1 MTTNE
6 SSTFDGV
13 LAREWKE
20 SFEEIFDGVIDEEK
34 PPLRLFKR
42 AYDGAVIATS
52 YAEILLNQAIR
63 RYGPDCPVAYPDTG
77 YYLPVIRA
85 LSGEAVTKL
94 GELPPI
100 LNRMRNQVR
109 EELTFYNARMC
120 GESAAYSA
128 EIIEVL
134 RYLNGA
140 KPHVDPWTGFLGDP
154 VVRRYGIL
162 LVDWTIPGQAV
173 IMGRGKSSEAVGK
186 LVMDLQGMGFM
197 IFLCNQVVE
206 QAIEAG
212 CKLGIDFIAFPTGN
226 FTQIVHAVNYALRAG
241 MSFGGIPPGERQNTR
256 DYQRRRVRA
265 FVLHL
270 GEIDDVQVAAHFA
283 AIFLGFPVLTDQE
296 LAEDEQ
302 VKNWYFSHPN
312 YEDMIKVIME
322 IRGIKIKIV
331 DIPVPITVG
340 PAFEGEVI
348 RKGDMRIEF
357 GGGRTTGFELVEM
370 VGETEIEDGKIEVI
384 GPEIEG
390 AEVGGSLPMGI
401 MVKVFGHKMQ
411 EDFEGVL
418 ERRIHDFINYGEGIW
433 HMAQRDTV
441 WMRISKDA
449 AAKGFKIHHFG
460 ELIVAKLKDEFPSI
474 VDRVEV
480 SLVTDKE
487 KAEEGLKHARELYA
501 ARDERLKG
509 LTDEAV
515 EEFYSCLLCQSFAP
529 NHVCVVTP
537 ERLGLCGAVSWLDA
551 KASYEIDPVGPCRPI
566 KKEGLIDERIGI
578 WESTNEYVYLNSN
591 RTIEECSMYS
601 FLDRPM
607 TSCGCF
613 ECIMGIVPEA
623 NGVMITTREHSGST
637 PIGMTF
643 STLAGTVGG
652 GVQTPGFMGH
662 GRSFVLSRKFIR
674 ADGGLARVVWMP
686 KELKEWLG
694 DALRRR
700 AEEEGLGADFVDK
713 IADETVG
720 ADAEEILPFLE
731 EKGHPALT
739 MDPLM

>member
-1 MTTNE
+1 MAE
-6 SSTFDGV
+6 SNSFDGV

-20 SFEEIFDGVIDEEK
+20 SFDEIYAKDTDDSN
-34 PPLRLFKR
+34 PPLKLFKK

-63 RYGPDCPVAYPDTG
+63 HYGADHKVGYPDTG
-77 YYLPVIRA
+77 YFLPVIRA
-85 LSGEAVTKL
+85 LSGEAVEKL
-94 GELPPI
+94 GDLPPI
-100 LNRMRNQVR
+100 LNRKRKQIY
-109 EELTFYNARMC
+109 EELNFHNARLC
-120 GESAAYSA
+120 GESAAYAA
-128 EIIEVL
+128 EIIDVL
-134 RYLNGA
+134 RYLDGA
-140 KPHVDPWTGFLGDP
+140 RPHVEPWTGFLGDP

-173 IMGRGKSSEAVGK
+173 VMGRAKSSEAVGK
-186 LVMDLQGMGFM
+186 MVQDLQSKGFM

-226 FTQIVHAVNYALRAG
+226 FTQIIHAVNYALRAG
-241 MSFGGIPPGERQNTR
+241 MAFGGIPPGERQNTR

-265 FVLHL
+265 FVIQL
-270 GEIDDVQVAAHFA
+270 GEIDEVQVAAHFA
-283 AIFLGFPVLTDQE
+283 AIFLGFPVITDQE
-296 LAEDEQ
+296 LPEDEQ
-302 VKNWYFSHPN
+302 IQNWYISHPN
-312 YEDMIKVIME
+312 YDDMLKVIME

-348 RKGDMRIEF
+348 RKNDMRIEF
-357 GGGRTTGFELVEM
+357 GGGRTTAFELVEM
-370 VGETEIEDGKIEVI
+370 VSESEIEDGKIEVI
-384 GPEIEG
+384 GPEIDDVDE
-390 AEVGGSLPMGI
+390 GGSLPLGV
-401 MVKVFGHKMQ
+401 MVKIFGHKMQ
-411 EDFEGVL
+411 QDFEGVL
-418 ERRIHDFINYGEGIW
+418 ERRMHDFINYGEGIW

-449 AAKGFKIHHFG
+449 AAKGFKVRHFG
-460 ELIVAKLKDEFPSI
+460 ELLVAKQKDEFPSI
-474 VDRVEV
+474 VDRVQVTLITDAE
-480 SLVTDKE
+480 LVEKE
-487 KAEEGLKHARELYA
+487 LERARTFYA

-515 EEFYSCLLCQSFAP
+515 DVFYSCILCQSFAP

-551 KASYEIDPVGPCRPI
+551 KASNEIDATGPNRPVT
-566 KKEGLIDERIGI
+566 KEGLLDAEKGI
-578 WESTNEYVYLNSN
+578 WESINEYVYVNSN

-613 ECIMGIVPEA
+613 ECIMAILPEA
-623 NGVMITTREHSGST
+623 NGVMITTREYSGDT

-643 STLAGTVGG
+643 STLAGSVGG
-652 GVQTPGFMGH
+652 GIQTPGFMGH
-662 GRSFVLSRKFIR
+662 GRSYVLSKKFIS

-686 KELKEWLG
+686 KELKESLG
-694 DALRRR
+694 EALRAR
-700 AEEEGLGADFVDK
+700 AEEAGLGADFVDQ
-713 IADETVG
+713 IADETIGV
-720 ADAEEILPFLE
+720 AAEEILPFLE

>member
-1 MTTNE
+1 MSN
-6 SSTFDGV
+6 DGV
-13 LAREWKE
+13 LTRDWKE
-20 SFEEIFDGVIDEEK
+20 SFDEIFDGAVDESNPPIKLFEK
-34 PPLRLFKR
+34 

-52 YAEILLNQAIR
+52 YAEILLNQAIKR
-63 RYGPDCPVAYPDTG
+63 FGPDKEVGYPDTG

-85 LSGEAVTKL
+85 LSGEDVKKL
-94 GELPPI
+94 GDLPPI
-100 LNRMRNQVR
+100 LNRMRNQIH
-109 EELTFYNARMC
+109 EELNFDNARLC
-120 GESAAYSA
+120 GEAAAYSA
-128 EIIEVL
+128 EIIEAL
-134 RYLNGA
+134 RYLDGV

-173 IMGRGKSSEAVGK
+173 IMGKGKSSEAVGK
-186 LVMDLQGMGFM
+186 MIQDLQGKGFM

-212 CKLGIDFIAFPTGN
+212 CKLGIDFIAFPIGN
-226 FTQIVHAVNYALRAG
+226 FTQIIHAVNYALRAG
-241 MSFGGIPPGERQNTR
+241 IAFGGIPPGERENTR

-265 FVLHL
+265 FVLQL
-270 GEIDDVQVAAHFA
+270 GEIDEVQVAAHFA
-283 AIFLGFPVLTDQE
+283 AIFLGFPVITDQE
-296 LAEDEQ
+296 LPEDEQ
-302 VKNWYFSHPN
+302 IPNWYVSHTD
-312 YEDMIKVIME
+312 YDDLIQVAME
-322 IRGIKIKIV
+322 IRGIKLKIV

-348 RKGDMRIEF
+348 RKGDMRVEF
-357 GGGRTTGFELVEM
+357 GGGRTTAFELVEM
-370 VGETEIEDGKIEVI
+370 VGEDEIEDGKIEVI
-384 GPEIEG
+384 GPEIDDVE
-390 AEVGGSLPMGI
+390 EGGSLPLGLMI
-401 MVKVFGHKMQ
+401 KIFGRKMQ

-418 ERRIHDFINYGEGIW
+418 ERRLHYLINYGEGIW

-460 ELIVAKLKDEFPSI
+460 ELLVAKFKDEFPSI
-474 VDRVEV
+474 VDRVQ
-480 SLVTDKE
+480 VTLITDPE
-487 KAEEGLKHARELYA
+487 KVEEGLEHARTFYA

-515 EEFYSCLLCQSFAP
+515 DVFYSCILCQSFAP

-551 KASYEIDPVGPCRPI
+551 KAAYEIEATGPNRPI
-566 KKEGLIDERIGI
+566 KKEGLIDAEKGI
-578 WESTNEYVYLNSN
+578 WQSTNEYVYLNTN

-601 FLDRPM
+601 FMDRPM

-613 ECIMGIVPEA
+613 EAIMAILPEA
-623 NGVMITTREHSGST
+623 NGVMVTTREYSGET

-643 STLAGTVGG
+643 SSLAGTVGG

-662 GRSFVLSRKFIR
+662 GRSYILSKKFIS
-674 ADGGLARVVWMP
+674 ADGGLGRLVWLP
-686 KELKEWLG
+686 KELKDSLG
-694 DALRRR
+694 DDLRKR
-700 AEEEGLGADFVDK
+700 AEEAGLGADFVDK

-720 ADAEEILPFLE
+720 TTSDEVLPFLE

>member
-1 MTTNE
+1 MTEE
-6 SSTFDGV
+6 SSTLDGV

-20 SFEEIFDGVIDEEK
+20 SFEEIYEGAVDEEN
-34 PPLRLFKR
+34 PPVKLFEK

-52 YAEILLNQAIR
+52 YAEILLNQALR
-63 RYGPDCPVAYPDTG
+63 RYGPDHPVAYPDTG

-109 EELTFYNARMC
+109 EELTFYNARLC
-120 GESAAYSA
+120 GEATAYAA
-128 EIIEVL
+128 EIIEAL
-134 RYLNGA
+134 RYLDGA
-140 KPHVDPWTGFLGDP
+140 RPHVEPWTGFLGDP

-173 IMGRGKSSEAVGK
+173 IVGK
-186 LVMDLQGMGFM
+186 AKSTEALAELVTKLQGMGFM
-197 IFLCNQVVE
+197 IFLTYEVVE

-212 CKLGIDFIAFPTGN
+212 LKLGIDFIAFPTGN
-226 FTQIVHAVNYALRAG
+226 FTQVIHAVNYALRAG
-241 MSFGGIPPGERQNTR
+241 MAFGGIPPGERENTR

-265 FVLHL
+265 FVLQL
-270 GEIDDVQVAAHFA
+270 GESDEVQVAAHFA
-283 AIFLGFPVLTDQE
+283 AIFLGFPVILDHE
-296 LAEDEQ
+296 LPEDEQ
-302 VKNWYFSHPN
+302 IPNWYVSHPN
-312 YEDMIKVIME
+312 YDDMIQVAME
-322 IRGIKIKIV
+322 IRGIKLKIV

-348 RKGDMRIEF
+348 RRGDMQIEF
-357 GGGRTTGFELVEM
+357 GGGRTPAFELVEM
-370 VGETEIEDGKIEVI
+370 VGEDEIEDGKIEVI
-384 GPEIEG
+384 GPEIDDVEEG
-390 AEVGGSLPMGI
+390 GALPLGI
-401 MVKVFGHKMQ
+401 VCKVFGRKMQ
-411 EDFEGVL
+411 RDFEGVL
-418 ERRIHDFINYGEGIW
+418 ERRFHYLINYGEGIW
-433 HMAQRDTV
+433 HMAQRDTI

-460 ELIVAKLKDEFPSI
+460 ELLVAKLKDEFPSI
-474 VDRVEV
+474 VDRVQ
-480 SLVTDKE
+480 VTLYTDEEKVKE
-487 KAEEGLKHARELYA
+487 QLARAREFYA

-515 EEFYSCLLCQSFAP
+515 DVFYSCILCQSFAP
-529 NHVCVVTP
+529 NHCCVVTP

-551 KASYEIDPVGPCRPI
+551 KATYEIDPTGPCRPI
-566 KKEGLIDERIGI
+566 AKEGLIDEEKGI
-578 WESTNEYVYLNSN
+578 WESINEYVYLNTN

-601 FLDRPM
+601 FMDRPM

-613 ECIMGIVPEA
+613 ECIMAILPEA
-623 NGVMITTREHSGST
+623 NGVMITTREYPGDT
-637 PIGMTF
+637 PCGMTF

-652 GVQTPGFMGH
+652 GIQTPGFMGH
-662 GRSFVLSRKFIR
+662 GRAYVLSRKFIR
-674 ADGGLARVVWMP
+674 ADGGLARLVWMP
-686 KELKEWLG
+686 KELKEFLG
-694 DALRRR
+694 DELRQR

-720 ADAEEILPFLE
+720 ITAEEILPFLE